1 MDILSPP
8 NDNQHPDYGDSRN
21 NEETGYKELIPIED
35 SELIH
40 KSGINKDGLYGLV
53 ILPILGLLISTLI
66 IIARK
71 YQFHWILRCL
81 DCITRNPRADD
92 DVEDIETEI
101 SNLPA
106 TTDSSISAID
116 NDVPIQHQF
125 FWDDLFEY
133 DPSMESN
140 SDVLYVDSAVQTSP
154 AEVTFA
160 EEEQFGFE
168 NDEHNVMSSL
178 DEDEIIY
185 VNIKEPNISEDIMR
199 FNSTINSEQDMRSAT
214 RSGKVYK

>member
-1 MDILSPP
+1 
-8 NDNQHPDYGDSRN
+8 
-21 NEETGYKELIPIED
+21 
-35 SELIH
+35 
-40 KSGINKDGLYGLV
+40 
-53 ILPILGLLISTLI
+53 
-66 IIARK
+66 
-71 YQFHWILRCL
+71 
-81 DCITRNPRADD
+81 
-92 DVEDIETEI
+92 
-101 SNLPA
+101 
-106 TTDSSISAID
+106 
-116 NDVPIQHQF
+116 
-125 FWDDLFEY
+125 
-133 DPSMESN
+133 MESN
-140 SDVLYVDSAVQTSP
+140 SDDVLYVDSAVQTSP